1 MNYVIISALRE
12 TNLLRQIDN
21 NISHEKKSMEDS

>member
-21 NISHEKKSMEDS
+21 NVSDERKSMEDS